1 MTEFAV
7 LRQKL
12 YSYLTTDNDENKKAK
27 DQKSVS

>member
-12 YSYLTTDNDENKKAK
+12 YSCLTADNDENKKAK